1 MKNFLRKYGLMFFTG
16 VFLLGYMIF
25 GVFESYHT
33 YQESIKIEESEEAK
47 EARERFCATHTIDDF
62 SSEEL
67 LKKSYINQ
75 CFHYNEY
82 KKANFYYLY
91 NSIYNNYLSIFN
103 GLLFF
108 VVILPIA
115 FYICSLFKNNYLKN
129 YLTRDTYKNFKKK
142 LWKYTYSNALIFPA
156 ILLIA
161 FILCAILSNSYYVN
175 IVEAMGV
182 TVLDNPILYVT
193 LYLLGIICFSI
204 TYANI
209 FLISVRKN
217 HNPIIALIVSMLI
230 FIGTE
235 LFIGKSLSKFVDII
249 ATDKDYIGL
258 FSLINPFH
266 FTTEFGLIP
275 TILMRLIL
283 PTLTSIMVY
292 FCYRNKEKLLLD
304 CEKNK

>member
-25 GVFESYHT
+25 AVFESYHT
-33 YQESIKIEESEEAK
+33 YQESIKIEESEETK
-47 EARERFCATHTIDDF
+47 EAREHFCATHTIDDF
-62 SSEEL
+62 SSEEF

-82 KKANFYYLY
+82 KKTNFYYLY
-91 NSIYNNYLSIFN
+91 KSVYDNYLNIFN
-103 GLLFF
+103 ILLFF
-108 VVILPIA
+108 VVVLPIA
-115 FYICSLFKNNYLKN
+115 FYICSLFKNNFLKN
-129 YLTRDTYKNFKKK
+129 FLTRDTYKNFKKK
-142 LWKYTYSNALIFPA
+142 LWKYTYSNALIFPT

-182 TVLDNPILYVT
+182 TVLDNPILYVA

-217 HNPIIALIVSMLI
+217 HNPFIALIVSLLI
-230 FIGTE
+230 FMGAG
-235 LFIGKSLSKFVDII
+235 LFLETSLSKFLDII
-249 ATDKDYIGL
+249 AVNKNYIDL

-266 FTTEFGLIP
+266 FSIEFGLIP
-275 TILMRLIL
+275 TIIMHLIL
-283 PTLTSIMVY
+283 PTITSIIVY